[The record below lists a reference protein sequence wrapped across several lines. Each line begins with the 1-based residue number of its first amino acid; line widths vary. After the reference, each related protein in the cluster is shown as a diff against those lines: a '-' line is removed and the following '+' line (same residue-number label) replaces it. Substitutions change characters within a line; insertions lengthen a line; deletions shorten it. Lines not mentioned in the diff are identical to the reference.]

1 MILDYQKTI
10 LKTNKMKTITYKIGN
25 GTKSIAASLIIL
37 ASFFSV
43 AKAENKTISSGN
55 ETTEISLNNHELAN
69 QMESWINNSAYW
81 ENDAEDENQELAL
94 EMKSWMNNGSYFS
107 GEEDTDNNEQG
118 LALQMKTWMNNGSYF
133 SDEEDTH
140 NNEQELTLQI
150 KSWMNNGAYFSGKE
164 EQINVN
170 NELANK

>member
-55 ETTEISLNNHELAN
+55 ETTEISLNSHELAS

-81 ENDAEDENQELAL
+81 ENDAEDENQDLAF
-94 EMKSWMNNGSYFS
+94 EMKSWMKNGAYFIVDN
-107 GEEDTDNNEQG
+107 DTDNNDQE
-118 LALQMKTWMNNGSYF
+118 LALQMK
-133 SDEEDTH
+133 
-140 NNEQELTLQI
+140 
-150 KSWMNNGAYFSGKE
+150 SWINNGAYFSGEE